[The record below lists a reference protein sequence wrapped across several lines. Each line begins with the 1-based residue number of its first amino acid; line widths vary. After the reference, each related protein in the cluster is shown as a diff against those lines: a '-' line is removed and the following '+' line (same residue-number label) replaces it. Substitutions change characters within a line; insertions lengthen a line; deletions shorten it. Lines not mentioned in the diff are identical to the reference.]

1 MKINCIAVD
10 DEPLALELIK
20 DYTGRVSFLKLE
32 GLFESGIEVLDWL
45 HKNSTDLIFLD
56 IMMPEITGIQFMEA
70 LYNKPM
76 VIFTTAYED
85 YALKGFE
92 LDVVDYLLKPITFER
107 FLKAVLKARE
117 RLQKK
122 KDDSSQSKKAGGASE
137 TEEDYIFI
145 KSGGH
150 LKRIEF
156 KNILYIEGMSD
167 YLRIHTDN
175 ERIMTLMNFQSM
187 LSLLPSGNF
196 LRVHRSYIINLKRI
210 ESIESN
216 SVVISDKHIPISR
229 NFKDE
234 LLKQIN
240 INKL

>member
-1 MKINCIAVD
+1 MKISCIAVD

-20 DYTGRVSFLKLE
+20 DYTGRVSFLKLD

-45 HKNSTDLIFLD
+45 HNNTVDLIFLD

-70 LYNKPM
+70 VYNKPM

-117 RLQKK
+117 RLQKGK
-122 KDDSSQSKKAGGASE
+122 NDSSAAKKEGNESE
-137 TEEDYIFI
+137 TEEEYIFI
-145 KSGGH
+145 RSGGH
-150 LKRIEF
+150 LKRIDF
-156 KNILYIEGMSD
+156 NSILYIEGMSD
-167 YLRIHTDN
+167 YLRIHTDKD
-175 ERIMTLMNFQSM
+175 RIMTLMNFQTM
-187 LSLLPSGNF
+187 LSLLPSRNF

-210 ESIESN
+210 DSIESN
-216 SVVISDKHIPISR
+216 SVVIGDKHIPISR
-229 NFKDE
+229 NFKDD

-240 INKL
+240 TE

>member
-1 MKINCIAVD
+1 MKISCIAID

-20 DYTGRVSFLKLE
+20 DYTGRVPFLKLD
-32 GLFESGIEVLDWL
+32 GLFEGGIEVLDWL
-45 HKNSTDLIFLD
+45 NENSTDLIFLD

-70 LYNKPM
+70 LNTRPM

-92 LDVVDYLLKPITFER
+92 LDVVDYLIKPITFER

-122 KDDSSQSKKAGGASE
+122 KNDSSTTKTEGNAPEA
-137 TEEDYIFI
+137 EEDYIFI
-145 KSGGH
+145 RSGGH
-150 LKRIEF
+150 LKRIDL
-156 KNILYIEGMSD
+156 NSILYIEGMSD
-167 YLRIHTDN
+167 YLRIHTDK

-187 LSLLPSGNF
+187 LSLLPPGNF

-210 ESIESN
+210 DSIESN
-216 SVVISDKHIPISR
+216 SVVIGDKHIPISR
-229 NFKDE
+229 NFKDD

-240 INKL
+240 ME